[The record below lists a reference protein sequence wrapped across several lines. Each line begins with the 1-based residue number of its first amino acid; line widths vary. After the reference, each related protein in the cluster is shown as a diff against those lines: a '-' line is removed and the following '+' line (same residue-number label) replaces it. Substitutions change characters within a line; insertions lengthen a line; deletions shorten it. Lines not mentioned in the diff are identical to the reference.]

1 MMRFE
6 IQMTEAEAREYVKLW
21 EGAIGI
27 GVGALVA
34 RQIEEQ
40 LPPTFVPGDYVA
52 LVDTIG
58 ECTHERV
65 VLKVADHAV
74 HYVVLGTLGVH
85 AASPRELVKVAK
97 R

>member
-6 IQMTEAEAREYVKLW
+6 IQMTESEAREYVKLW
-21 EGAIGI
+21 EGRDPKRIDG
-27 GVGALVA
+27 LVA
-34 RQIEEQ
+34 QQIEEQ
-40 LPPTFVPGDYVA
+40 LPPVFVPGDYVA
-52 LVDTIG
+52 SVNTIG

-85 AASPRELVKVAK
+85 AASPGELVKVAK